1 MKEELLKWKGPDGGT
16 VIQSILTQ
24 EEAFQGPL
32 AAYGPDLVIGYS
44 PGYRASAE
52 TGLGE
57 WGESDIELNNDHWNA
72 DHCFAAEAVPGV
84 LFSNQG
90 LGNLSEP
97 SFADIPSL
105 AIGKI
110 LSPADSA
117 PPPSYSDED
126 QEAVEKRLKDLGY
139 L

>member
-1 MKEELLKWKGPDGGT
+1 
-16 VIQSILTQ
+16 
-24 EEAFQGPL
+24 
-32 AAYGPDLVIGYS
+32 
-44 PGYRASAE
+44 
-52 TGLGE
+52 
-57 WGESDIELNNDHWNA
+57 
-72 DHCFAAEAVPGV
+72 V